1 MAGPRVVALGGGHG
15 LHASLSALRQV
26 TDEVTAVV
34 TVADDG
40 GSSGRLRG
48 EFGVLPPGDLR
59 QALAALCGD
68 DEWGRTWSRVLQH
81 RFDGDGEMHGHVVG
95 NLLYVGLWELL
106 GDPVDALA
114 WVGRL
119 LGARGRVLP
128 MALEALDI
136 VAQVEGLDP
145 DHPEAVREVRGQVE
159 VATTSGRIRSV
170 ALDPGTPTPCPEAVA
185 AVREADWIVLG
196 PGSWWTSVLPHLMV
210 PELRDAVTG
219 ASARRLVVL
228 NLAEQVG
235 ETSGYEPEDH
245 LGVLRE
251 VAPDLRVDAV
261 LADRAAVPDPER
273 LRAVVAAAGARLEL
287 ADVAEPGGAPRHDP
301 DRLAEALLPVLTRP
315 PTRGSAGAGVGRD
328 GD

>member
-15 LHASLSALRQV
+15 LHATLSALREV

-40 GSSGRLRG
+40 GSSGRLRE

-81 RFDGDGEMHGHVVG
+81 RFQGEGEMRGHVVG

-136 VAQVEGLDP
+136 VARVQGLDP
-145 DHPEAVREVRGQVE
+145 GDPAAVRDVRGQAE
-159 VATTSGRIRSV
+159 VATTQGRILSV
-170 ALDPGTPTPCPEAVA
+170 ALEPSAPRPCPEAVA
-185 AVREADWIVLG
+185 AVREADWLVLG

-210 PELRDAVTG
+210 PGLGAAVTHTG
-219 ASARRLVVL
+219 ARRLVVL
-228 NLAEQVG
+228 NLSEQPG
-235 ETSGYEPEDH
+235 ETSGYGPEDH
-245 LGVLRE
+245 LGVLCE
-251 VAPDLRVDAV
+251 VAPDLRLDVV
-261 LADRAAVPDPER
+261 LADRSAVPDPDG
-273 LRAVVAAAGARLEL
+273 LRDVVARTGARLEL
-287 ADVAEPGGAPRHDP
+287 ADMAAPGGAARHDP
-301 DRLAEALLPVLTRP
+301 SRLAEALLPVLASPRP
-315 PTRGSAGAGVGRD
+315 GGAGLGE
-328 GD
+328 GN